1 MEEHKSID
9 PYIYSEGSV
18 KEPPE
23 GFFSRLKYLGPGLV
37 LSASIVGSGELIA
50 TTALGAKAGF
60 VTLWVILVS
69 CLVKVTLQLEFGKH
83 TIITGETTMTALNK
97 LPGRKFRNVHWTIW
111 AWLAV
116 YFLQFF
122 QMGGIIGGVGQALN
136 ITVPAVGVNAWLI
149 VTAIAAALLVFTGR
163 YRLIQNAS
171 VLLIFLFTL
180 FNVLCVIMLQYTPY
194 AVTAGNILEGMSFR
208 LPGYAVVFAVSAF
221 GLTGVGGDEIMQYP
235 YWCIEKGYALYTG
248 RKNDSPE
255 WRERARGWIKIMY
268 MDGIFS
274 MVVYTVVTV
283 SFYLLGAAV
292 LYGRGEIPGGYGMIS
307 ILSNMYTET
316 IGSGAKYIFLSGAVI
331 VLFSTAFSCLA
342 AWSRTFGDAFG
353 RLGIIDY
360 FNRTARKRFIA
371 VFAWV
376 VPAVWVILYIMI
388 KEPVSMVA
396 LGGVGTAA
404 FLLVVVYVGFY
415 FRYKRLSKSLYPG
428 ILYDIFLWL
437 SGLVI
442 IGVGIKALWSGITE
456 FLLSVIFSWLSI

>member
-1 MEEHKSID
+1 MKDNKISD
-9 PYIYSEGSV
+9 PYLYSEEAV
-18 KEPPE
+18 KEPPP
-23 GFFSRLKYLGPGLV
+23 GFFRRLRYLGPGLV

-60 VTLWVILVS
+60 ITLWVIIIS

-83 TIITGETTMTALNK
+83 TIITGETTMVALNK
-97 LPGRKFRNVHWTIW
+97 LPGKKFKNVHWTIW
-111 AWLAV
+111 AWLTV
-116 YFLQFF
+116 YLLQFF

-136 ITVPAVGVNAWLI
+136 ITIPVVSVNVWL
-149 VTAIAAALLVFTGR
+149 VIAAAASALLVFSGR
-163 YRLIQNAS
+163 YRLIQNVS
-171 VLLIFLFTL
+171 VLLIFIFTL
-180 FNVLCVIMLQYTPY
+180 FNLLCVVMLQYTPY
-194 AVTAGNILEGMSFR
+194 AINIENILSGLSFQ

-248 RKNDSPE
+248 SRNDSPE
-255 WRERARGWIKIMY
+255 WRKRARGWIKIMY

-274 MVVYTVVTV
+274 MFVYTVVTV
-283 SFYLLGAAV
+283 SFYILGSAV
-292 LYGRGEIPGGYGMIS
+292 LYGRGEVPEGYEMIE
-307 ILSNMYTET
+307 ILSRMYTET
-316 IGSGAKYIFLSGAVI
+316 IGSGAKYIFLTGAVI

-360 FNRTARKRFIA
+360 FNREERKRFIA

-396 LGGVGTAA
+396 LGGVGTAV

-415 FRYKRLSKSLYPG
+415 FRYKRLSKDLYPG
-428 ILYDIFLWL
+428 IIYDIFLWI
-437 SGLVI
+437 SCIVI
-442 IGVGIKALWSGITE
+442 IGVGIKAFWSGITE